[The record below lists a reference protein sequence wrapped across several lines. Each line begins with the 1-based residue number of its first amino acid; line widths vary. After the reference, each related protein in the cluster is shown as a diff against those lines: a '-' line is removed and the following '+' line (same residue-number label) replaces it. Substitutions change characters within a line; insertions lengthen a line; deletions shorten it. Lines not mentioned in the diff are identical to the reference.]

1 MAGPWRAMSRAP
13 IAQFKNVSLTLGGA
27 PLFSGVDF
35 ALSKGDRACLIGAN
49 GAGKSTLM
57 RILAGALE
65 QDAGEVFRQP
75 GARMAYVSQEPSFAG
90 FATLLDFAAEG
101 LDDHGRRTAEYEL
114 AEFGLDP
121 ARSCEGLSG
130 GESRRAAL
138 ARAFAS
144 EADIL
149 LLDEPTNH
157 LDIAAIEL
165 LEQRLAGYRGAALIV
180 SHDRRFLERVSS
192 ACLWLRNGKVQRLD
206 RGFSAFEEWAEA
218 TEKAEAEALSRLET
232 QLRAEEHWLLRG
244 VTARRARNEGRRR
257 KLMAMRAERRE
268 QKSLLRSEGPSFTMQ
283 AGESSGKLVLEAKKI
298 GKAWPGGDGEP
309 PKTVIKNFDLLITRG
324 DRIGVVG
331 PNGVGKSTLL
341 KILLGEI
348 EPDEGSVRRGSNVT
362 TAHLDQTREALDPK
376 ATIWDTLAPL
386 GGDQVMVR
394 GHPRHVAAYAAD
406 FLFTQKQLRQPVS
419 ALSGGERNRLLLAV
433 AMTKPAN
440 LLVLDEPTNDLDMET
455 LDLLEDTLASY
466 DGTLIIVS
474 HDRAFL
480 DNVVTSILAPMGG
493 GRWLETPG
501 GYSDYERERATHAAQ
516 EAART
521 AKTATSSAPAAP
533 SPKREQKKLSYKD
546 ERRLAEL
553 NALMPTEQKA
563 IHDLEARLADP
574 ALYAQSPAEAAKLG
588 QQLEQ
593 KRHLLEE
600 LELEWLELE
609 EKREAL
615 S

>member
-1 MAGPWRAMSRAP
+1 MSRAP

-90 FATLLDFAAEG
+90 FATLLDFAADG
-101 LDDHGRRTAEYEL
+101 LDDHGRRMAEAEL
-114 AEFGLDP
+114 IEFGLDP
-121 ARSCEGLSG
+121 ARSCQALSG

-138 ARAFAS
+138 ARVFAS
-144 EADIL
+144 EADIV

-165 LEQRLAGYRGAALIV
+165 LETRLAGYRGAALIV

-206 RGFSAFEEWAEA
+206 RGFNAFEEWAEA

-244 VTARRARNEGRRR
+244 VTGRRARNEGRRR
-257 KLMAMRAERRE
+257 KLMDMRTERRE
-268 QKSLLRSEGPSFTMQ
+268 QQSLQKGDGPSFTMQ
-283 AGESSGKLVLEAKKI
+283 SGESSGKLVIEAKQI
-298 GKAWPGGDGEP
+298 GKSWPAADGEP
-309 PKTVIKNFDLLITRG
+309 PKGVIENFDILITRG

-331 PNGVGKSTLL
+331 PNGAGKSTLL

-348 EPDEGSVRRGSNVT
+348 APDSGAVRRGANVT
-362 TAHLDQTREALDPK
+362 SAHLDQTREALDPK

-455 LDLLEDTLASY
+455 LDLLEDTLAAY
-466 DGTLIIVS
+466 DGTLILVS

-480 DNVVTSILAPMGG
+480 DNVVTSILAPLGN
-493 GRWLETPG
+493 GRWAETPG
-501 GYSDYERERATHAAQ
+501 GWSDYERERATRAGQDSARAAKS
-516 EAART
+516 AA
-521 AKTATSSAPAAP
+521 AAAP
-533 SPKREQKKLSYKD
+533 IGAAPKREQKKLSYKD
-546 ERRLAEL
+546 ERRLTEL
-553 NALMPTEQKA
+553 NALLPKTQKEISA
-563 IHDLEARLADP
+563 LEARLGDAD
-574 ALYAQSPAEAAKLG
+574 LYAKSPAEAAKLG
-588 QQLEQ
+588 QELES
-593 KRHLLEE
+593 KRNSLEE
-600 LELEWLELE
+600 FEMEWLELE

-615 S
+615 A

>member
-1 MAGPWRAMSRAP
+1 MSRAP

-90 FATLLDFAAEG
+90 FANLLDFAAKG
-101 LDDHGRRTAEYEL
+101 LDDHGHRMAEAEL
-114 AEFGLDP
+114 IEFGLDP

-138 ARAFAS
+138 ARVFAS
-144 EADIL
+144 EADIV

-165 LEQRLAGYRGAALIV
+165 LEIRLAAYRGAALIV

-206 RGFSAFEEWAEA
+206 RGFTAFEEWAEA
-218 TEKAEAEALSRLET
+218 TEKAESEALSRLET
-232 QLRAEEHWLLRG
+232 QLRAEEHWLQRG

-257 KLMAMRAERRE
+257 KLMSMRAERRE
-268 QKSLLRSEGPSFTMQ
+268 QKGLQRGDGPSFTMQ
-283 AGESSGKLVLEAKKI
+283 SGESSGKLVIEAKKI
-298 GKAWPGGDGEP
+298 SKSWPAAEGEP
-309 PKTVIKNFDLLITRG
+309 PKGVIDTFDILISRG
-324 DRIGVVG
+324 DRIGVIG
-331 PNGVGKSTLL
+331 PNGAGKSTLL
-341 KILLGEI
+341 KTLLGEI
-348 EPDEGSVRRGSNVT
+348 APDTGSVRRGANVT
-362 TAHLDQTREALDPK
+362 SAHLDQTRDALDPK

-406 FLFTQKQLRQPVS
+406 FLFSQKQLRQPVS

-466 DGTLIIVS
+466 DGTLILVS

-480 DNVVTSILAPMGG
+480 DNVVTSILAPLGS
-493 GRWLETPG
+493 GRWAETPG
-501 GYSDYERERATHAAQ
+501 GWSDYERERATRAEQDTRAAKSVAGTS
-516 EAART
+516 AAN
-521 AKTATSSAPAAP
+521 AS
-533 SPKREQKKLSYKD
+533 KREQKKLSYKD

-553 NALMPTEQKA
+553 NDILPSTQKA
-563 IHDLEARLADP
+563 IAGLEARLGDP
-574 ALYAQSPAEAAKLG
+574 NLYAKSPAEAAKLG
-588 QQLEQ
+588 QDLDA
-593 KRHLLEE
+593 KRNHLEE

-609 EKREAL
+609 GKREAL
-615 S
+615 T